1 MAAVFWVVLGLL
13 ISSIA
18 KLIFWEKAPIAWGPV
33 LLAGVAGAVMG
44 GYAAVTLLPASDMLG
59 FDPFSM
65 LFVIGGAAALVAVF
79 SDVSRRRKRAHE
91 ADSRERFRDA
101 A

>member
-1 MAAVFWVVLGLL
+1 MAAVFWVVLGVL

-18 KLIFWEKAPIAWGPV
+18 KLVIWEKAPLAWGPI
-33 LLAGVAGAVMG
+33 LLAGVAGAVIG
-44 GYAAVTLLPASDMLG
+44 GYAAVTLLPSSDMLG

-65 LFVIGGAAALVAVF
+65 LFVVAGAAALVALF
-79 SDVSRRRKRAHE
+79 SDLAMRRARGKQTASR
-91 ADSRERFRDA
+91 DRFRDA